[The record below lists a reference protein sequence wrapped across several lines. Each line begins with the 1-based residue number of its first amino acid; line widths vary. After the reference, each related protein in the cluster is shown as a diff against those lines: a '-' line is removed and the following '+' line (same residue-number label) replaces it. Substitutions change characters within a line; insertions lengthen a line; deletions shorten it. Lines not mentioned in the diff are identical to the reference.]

1 MLGWSATPSAK
12 KLKRAAR
19 QGSHAPAPRNCGS
32 DALAA
37 SQRAVDALVR
47 SVCEPH
53 DIIGM
58 TAARSLAH
66 PRDVAREVDQ
76 LQPHPVRLRLRA
88 VALDTILHSA
98 GTSRHALDYQ
108 QRDDRTIADSDG
120 G

>member
-1 MLGWSATPSAK
+1 MPGWSATPSAK

-19 QGSHAPAPRNCGS
+19 RGSHAPAPRNCGS

-37 SQRAVDALVR
+37 SQRAVYPLVR

-53 DIIGM
+53 DIVGM

-66 PRDVAREVDQ
+66 PCDISRQ
-76 LQPHPVRLRLRA
+76 MHKLQPHPVRLRLRA
-88 VALDTILHSA
+88 VALDTVLHSA
-98 GTSRHALDYQ
+98 RTSGHALDHQ
-108 QRDDRTIADSDG
+108 QRHDRAIADSDG

>member
-1 MLGWSATPSAK
+1 MLGWSATQSAK
-12 KLKRAAR
+12 KLERAAR
-19 QGSHAPAPRNCGS
+19 LGSHAPAPRNCGS

-37 SQRAVDALVR
+37 SQRAVYPLVR

-53 DIIGM
+53 DIVGM

-66 PRDVAREVDQ
+66 PRNVAREVDQ

-88 VALDTILHSA
+88 VALHPILHGPSA
-98 GTSRHALDYQ
+98 SRHALHHQ
-108 QRDDRTIADSDG
+108 QRHDRAIADSDG

>member
-1 MLGWSATPSAK
+1 MLGWSATPSRR

-37 SQRAVDALVR
+37 AQRAVYPLVR

-53 DIIGM
+53 DIVGM
-58 TAARSLAH
+58 TATRSLAH
-66 PRDVAREVDQ
+66 PRNVAREVDK
-76 LQPHPVRLRLRA
+76 LQPHSVCLRLRC
-88 VALDTILHSA
+88 VALHPILHSA
-98 GTSRHALDYQ
+98 GTSRHALQDE
-108 QRDDRTIADSDG
+108 QRDYRTIADSDG